1 MYPFVLNLNVRLM
14 KTRLLL
20 PFVLLLLAAQDSP
33 PVAITSPAAGEVL
46 HGEITVI
53 GSTDIPNFFSAQ
65 LDFKYASDDGDGW
78 FPLAALS
85 QPALDS
91 TLYLWNTASITDG
104 AYILRLRV
112 TLADGTF
119 QEATVP
125 ITIQNDAPIFTP
137 TPVVTSTPE
146 SSIGVQIPTP
156 FLLAASP
163 TPTEVPR
170 PTPTPLPAN
179 PASLTRSTILA
190 SLARGALVI
199 IGLFIFSAILLRLR
213 NT

>member
-1 MYPFVLNLNVRLM
+1 M
-14 KTRLLL
+14 KIRFIL

-33 PVAITSPAAGEVL
+33 PVAITSPASGEIL
-46 HGEITVI
+46 HGEITIV
-53 GSTDIPNFFSAQ
+53 GSTDIPNFLSAQ

-78 FPLAALS
+78 FPLATLS

-91 TLYLWNTASITDG
+91 PLYLWNTASITDG
-104 AYILRLRV
+104 DYILRLRV
-112 TLADGTF
+112 VLTEGTF

-125 ITIQNDAPIFTP
+125 ITIQNDAPILTP

-179 PASLTRSTILA
+179 PASLTQSTILT
-190 SLARGALVI
+190 SLGRGAIVI
-199 IGLFIFSAILLRLR
+199 LALFFLSFILLRLR

>member
-1 MYPFVLNLNVRLM
+1 MKIRLF
-14 KTRLLL
+14 L

-46 HGEITVI
+46 RGEITII

-65 LDFKYASDDGDGW
+65 LDFKYASDDGDSW

-91 TLYLWNTASITDG
+91 PLYLWNTASITDG
-104 AYILRLRV
+104 DYILRLRV
-112 TLADGTF
+112 ILADGTF

-125 ITIQNDAPIFTP
+125 ITIQNDAPILTP